1 MRHSKRAVLVV
12 LCAVLS
18 APLAFRGTEAVAAR
32 SHSGPARAPSVESPK
47 VVAAALEADGTVV
60 RRAAGLLV
68 EEVDVPARLR
78 VETPVYRVR
87 VEGRFPPR
95 ALRYVVTAGDR
106 PIAYGVPA
114 ANQRALVAVTTDAA
128 VLTAPVTARY
138 EGGASAPALEGPPAA
153 VRKAPSQE
161 TTVLGGVTRTVYDFG
176 DEVFQPTDL
185 GAKVELTANVHY
197 PTGLPG
203 GPYPLVLFMH
213 GNHVSCFRENRI
225 SYRWP
230 CGSRS
235 EPLPNYIGYD
245 YIARRLAGN
254 GYIVVSV
261 SANGVNV
268 LGNNVEDTGMR
279 QRGEVLEKH
288 IDLWREWST
297 VGAEPFGETFVG
309 KVDLSRIGT
318 MGHSRGG
325 EGVVWNKIVDEERPD
340 PYGIDAVLAL
350 APVDFTRVTI
360 NEAAFSVLL
369 PTCDGDVYDLQ
380 GVHFFDDSRYMVPG
394 DPTPKH
400 TVTVFGA
407 NHNFF
412 NTVWSPG
419 RGYPGGFDD
428 GRFSDCGERLGQ
440 FEQRQAGR
448 LFIVSFFR
456 RYLGEETALDPIWTG
471 ERDPV
476 SLEPGTSMVNYLA
489 PDTPEQRMDV
499 VRYTDSGDLTTN
511 QTGGAAIA
519 TNMTL
524 YGWCANTFDTPC
536 MPGQF
541 TFLDRNMPGLAE
553 GMLGWSDHSAR
564 LRFELAPGS
573 RDVSDFDAL
582 QFRTVLNP
590 GYEVNLGVK
599 YQDLAVALVDGDGT
613 AVAVPASEVGNEA
626 LKFPLRRVRRRFAGH
641 ILMQQV
647 RFPLE
652 RFEGVDLSDVRAVE
666 FRFTRMRA
674 GVINVAD
681 VAFSA
686 GAD

>member
-12 LCAVLS
+12 LCAVLG
-18 APLAFRGTEAVAAR
+18 APLAMQGTEAVAAR
-32 SHSGPARAPSVESPK
+32 PGPGPARVPSVESPR
-47 VVAAALEADGTVV
+47 VVAAALESDGTVV
-60 RRAAGLLV
+60 RRGAGFVV

-78 VETPVYRVR
+78 VDRPVYRLR

-95 ALRYVVTAGDR
+95 ALRYLVTAGDR

-114 ANQRALVAVTTDAA
+114 ANQRALLAVTTDAA
-128 VLTAPVTARY
+128 VLSAPLTARY
-138 EGGASAPALEGPPAA
+138 EGRSSAPQLASPRDT
-153 VRKAPSQE
+153 VRNLPSHE
-161 TTVLGGVTRTVYDFG
+161 VTVLGDVTRAVYDFG

-185 GAKVELTANVHY
+185 GAKVELTADVHY
-197 PTGLPG
+197 PTGLPE

-230 CGSRS
+230 CGARS

-245 YIARRLAGN
+245 YIARRLAAR

-268 LGNNVEDTGMR
+268 LGNNVDDTGMR

-288 IDLWREWST
+288 IDLWRGWST
-297 VGAEPFGETFVG
+297 VGGEPFGETFVG

-380 GVHFFDDSRYMVPG
+380 GVHFFDDSRYVVPG

-419 RGYPGGFDD
+419 GGYPGGFDD
-428 GRFSDCGERLGQ
+428 GRFSDCRDRMGQ
-440 FEQRQAGR
+440 FEQRKAGR
-448 LFIVSFFR
+448 IFIIGFFR
-456 RYLGEETALDPIWTG
+456 RYLGGETALDPIWTG
-471 ERDPV
+471 ASEPAR
-476 SLEPGTSMVNYLA
+476 LEPGTSMVNYLA
-489 PDTPEQRMDV
+489 PDTPQRRMDV
-499 VRYTDSGDLTTN
+499 VRYTDPGDLTTN
-511 QTGGAAIA
+511 QTGGAAIP

-536 MPGQF
+536 IPGQF
-541 TFLDRNMPGLAE
+541 TFLDRNLTSLAE
-553 GMLGWSDHSAR
+553 VLLGWSNHSAR
-564 LRFELAPGS
+564 LRFELASGS
-573 RDVSDFDAL
+573 RNVDDFDAL

-590 GYEVNLGVK
+590 GYDVNFVK
-599 YQDLAVALVDGDGT
+599 YQDLEVALVDGSGT
-613 AVAVPASEVGNEA
+613 EVSVPASEVGNEA
-626 LKFPLRRVRRRFAGH
+626 LKYPLTRFGRRFGGH